1 VKIFNFVILGFTISE
16 TFLNLV
22 PCTLYLILIL
32 QVMTPVFKIG
42 NSEELNSSQ
51 AVLLME
57 IGETHCCFAI
67 LDYANQMIVQSG
79 CYTFNENESSDI
91 LQKVLQEH
99 NELKNSFRQI
109 VIGYYLP
116 ENILIPSKFY
126 RYEETQTLLQAM
138 YEKGQNIVVSEAVP
152 KWQLHN
158 AYHVPAAIHQ
168 LVNRSFATGNFWHI
182 HSIILKNGIE
192 EHEGGNLIID
202 FKTDS
207 FCVIAIKDNS
217 VLFAQIFPYV
227 KAEDILYWLLNICKQ
242 FSLAQT
248 AVKLVLSGLIEKKS
262 AIFKELYQ
270 YFLNIEFASGED
282 DIRLSGDFYEYP
294 AHFFSSL
301 FKLALCVS

>member
-1 VKIFNFVILGFTISE
+1 MK
-16 TFLNLV
+16 
-22 PCTLYLILIL
+22 
-32 QVMTPVFKIG
+32 PVFKIG

-79 CYTFNENESSDI
+79 CYTFTETEIGDI
-91 LQKVLQEH
+91 LQKVLHEH
-99 NELKNSFRQI
+99 KELKNSFRQT

-126 RYEETQTLLQAM
+126 RYEETQTLLQAL
-138 YEKGQNIVVSEAVP
+138 YEKGQNILVSESVP
-152 KWQLHN
+152 EWQLYN

-168 LVNRSFATGNFWHI
+168 LINRSFATGNFWHV
-182 HSIILKNGIE
+182 HSIMLKNGIE
-192 EHEGGNLIID
+192 QHDGGNLIVD

-207 FCVIAIKDNS
+207 FCVLAIKNNS
-217 VLFAQIFPYV
+217 VLLAQIFSYIKV
-227 KAEDILYWLLNICKQ
+227 EDILYWLLDICKQ
-242 FSLAQT
+242 FSLSQNE
-248 AVKLVLSGLIEKKS
+248 VKLVLSGLIEKKS

-270 YFLNIEFASGED
+270 YFLNIEFASVND

-294 AHFFSSL
+294 VHFFSSL

>member
-1 VKIFNFVILGFTISE
+1 M
-16 TFLNLV
+16 
-22 PCTLYLILIL
+22 PCTLNLILIL
-32 QVMTPVFKIG
+32 QFMKPVFKIG

-79 CYTFNENESSDI
+79 CYTFTETEKGDI

-99 NELKNSFRQI
+99 KELKNSFRQT
-109 VIGYYLP
+109 VIGYYMP

-126 RYEETQTLLQAM
+126 RYEETQTLLQAL
-138 YEKGQNIVVSEAVP
+138 YEKGQNIVVSESVP
-152 KWQLHN
+152 EWQLYN
-158 AYHVPAAIHQ
+158 AYQVPASIHQ
-168 LVNRSFATGNFWHI
+168 LINRSFATGNFWHV
-182 HSIILKNGIE
+182 HSVILKNGVE
-192 EHEGGNLIID
+192 PHEGGNLIVD

-207 FCVIAIKDNS
+207 FCVIAIKNNS
-217 VLFAQIFPYV
+217 VQLAQIFPYIKV
-227 KAEDILYWLLNICKQ
+227 EDILYWLLDICRQ
-242 FSLAQT
+242 FSLPQT
-248 AVKLVLSGLIEKKS
+248 EVKLVLSGLIEKKS

-270 YFLNIEFASGED
+270 YFLNIEFASVTD

-294 AHFFSSL
+294 SHFFSSL